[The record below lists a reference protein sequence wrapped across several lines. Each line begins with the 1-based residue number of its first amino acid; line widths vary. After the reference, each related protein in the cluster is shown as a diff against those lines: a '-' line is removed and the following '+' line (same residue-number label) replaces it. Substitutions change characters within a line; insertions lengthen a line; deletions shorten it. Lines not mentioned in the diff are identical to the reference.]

1 MAFFM
6 ESDIS
11 SIKIKSMRRIMLKL
25 SGEILVGSH
34 QYGLDPDK
42 LLDIAE
48 DICNVYKENKQ
59 VCIVVGGGN
68 IFRGISGASP
78 RDRQSYCRW
87 YGNACNSNKCI
98 SATKCNRE
106 K

>member
-1 MAFFM
+1 M

-11 SIKIKSMRRIMLKL
+11 SIKIRSMRRIMLKL
-25 SGEILVGSH
+25 SGEILVGKQ

-59 VCIVVGGGN
+59 ICIVVGGGN
-68 IFRGISGASP
+68 IFRGISGASQGI
-78 RDRQSYCRW
+78 DRVTAD
-87 YGNACNSNKCI
+87 GMGMLATVINALALQKDK
-98 SATKCNRE
+98 AA
-106 K
+106 